1 MGKNTS
7 RHVLSILLV
16 VAISVGFIFFQ
27 FRNVKWNVVFDVL
40 KNVNLIYIGLACL
53 AMFLYWWLEAV
64 VLQRFG
70 KQADPTLK
78 MGTSFRITMI
88 GQFFNSV
95 TPFASGGQPAQLYL
109 LTRRGIDIGLASSVL
124 LIKFI
129 IYQAMIVATFI
140 FFLIV
145 GFPLLGHTT
154 FEIKYL
160 ILIGFVI
167 NLGVI
172 IGLVTVAKSERVAA
186 AIVHVLLKPVLLFV
200 KKERR
205 EGIRENADSKIAS
218 FHEESVR
225 FSGNTRLIWECVFYT
240 TVQLL
245 FYLSIP
251 YFVLLSLEVTDV
263 SLMTTMTYH
272 AFVMKLSSSI
282 PTPGGTGGA
291 EYSFTSFFEM
301 VLSPE
306 KLVMALI
313 LWRLITYYSCT
324 IFGAIAMIPFKRKKS
339 KKRLGQNS
347 R

>member
-1 MGKNTS
+1 MSKSTS
-7 RHVLSILLV
+7 RHVMSILLV
-16 VAISVGFIFFQ
+16 IAISVGFIYFQ
-27 FRNVKWNVVFDVL
+27 FKDIKWITVIEVL
-40 KNVNLIYIGLACL
+40 KHVNLIYIGIACL
-53 AMFLYWWLEAV
+53 AMFLYWWLESL
-64 VLQRFG
+64 VLHRFA
-70 KQADPTLK
+70 KQADSTLK
-78 MGTSFRITMI
+78 LRTSFRITMI

-109 LTRRGIDIGLASSVL
+109 LTRRKIDIGLASSVL

-167 NLGVI
+167 NLVVI
-172 IGLVTVAKSERVAA
+172 VGLIIVAKSERVAS
-186 AIVHVLLKPVLLFV
+186 AIVHVFLKPALLFV
-200 KKERR
+200 KKEKR
-205 EGIRENADSKIAS
+205 EGIRENAASKITS
-218 FHEESVR
+218 FHEESLR
-225 FSGNTRLIWECVFYT
+225 FSGNKRLIWECTAYT
-240 TVQLL
+240 ILQLL

-251 YFVLLSLEVTDV
+251 YFVLLSMGVTDV
-263 SLMTTMTYH
+263 GLMTVMTYH

-282 PTPGGTGGA
+282 PTPGGSGGA
-291 EYSFTSFFEM
+291 EYSFTSFFGM
-301 VLSPE
+301 VLGSD
-306 KLVMALI
+306 KLVIGLI

-324 IFGAIAMIPFKRKKS
+324 IFGAIAMIPFGRRKN
-339 KKRLGQNS
+339 RQLGGN

>member
-1 MGKNTS
+1 MSKNTS
-7 RHVLSILLV
+7 RHLISILLV
-16 VAISVGFIFFQ
+16 VAISVGFIYFQ
-27 FRNVKWNVVFDVL
+27 FRDVKWSTVFDVL
-40 KNVNLIYIGLACL
+40 KHVNLVYIGIACL

-64 VLQRFG
+64 VLHRFA

-78 MGTSFRITMI
+78 LRTSFRITMI

-109 LTRRGIDIGLASSVL
+109 LTRRKIDIGLASSVL

-129 IYQAMIVATFI
+129 IYQAVIVGTFI

-172 IGLVTVAKSERVAA
+172 VFLMTVAKSERVAA
-186 AIVHVLLKPVLLFV
+186 AIVHLLLKPALLFV
-200 KKERR
+200 KKEKR
-205 EGIRENADSKIAS
+205 EGIRESADSKIFS

-225 FSGNTRLIWECVFYT
+225 FSGNKRLIWECVGYT
-240 TVQLL
+240 TLQIV

-251 YFVLLSLEVTDV
+251 YFVLLSMGVTDV
-263 SLMTTMTYH
+263 GLMTVMTYH

-282 PTPGGTGGA
+282 PTPGGSGGA
-291 EYSFTSFFEM
+291 EYSFTSFFGM
-301 VLSPE
+301 VLSPD
-306 KLVMALI
+306 KLVIGLI

-324 IFGAIAMIPFKRKKS
+324 IFGAIAMIPFGRRKN
-339 KKRLGQNS
+339 RQLGANK
-347 R
+347 

>member
-1 MGKNTS
+1 MNKNIS
-7 RHVLSILLV
+7 RHVISILLV

-27 FRNVKWNVVFDVL
+27 FRNVKWNVVLDVL
-40 KNVNLIYIGLACL
+40 KNVNLGYIGIACL
-53 AMFLYWWLEAV
+53 AMFLYWWLESV

-70 KQADPTLK
+70 KLADPTLK
-78 MGTSFRITMI
+78 LRTSFRITMI

-109 LTRRGIDIGLASSVL
+109 LTRRKIDIGLGSSVL

-129 IYQAMIVATFI
+129 IYQAVIVGTFV
-140 FFLIV
+140 FFLIF

-167 NLGVI
+167 NLAVI
-172 IGLVTVAKSERVAA
+172 VGLITVAKSERVAS
-186 AIVHVLLKPVLLFV
+186 AIVHILLKPALLFV

-205 EGIRENADSKIAS
+205 AGIRENADSKITS

-225 FSGNTRLIWECVFYT
+225 FSGNRRLIWECTLYT
-240 TVQLL
+240 VVQLL

-251 YFVLLSLEVTDV
+251 YFVLLSMGVTDV
-263 SLMTTMTYH
+263 GLMTVMTYH

-282 PTPGGTGGA
+282 PTPGGSGGA
-291 EYSFTSFFEM
+291 EYSFTSFFGM

-306 KLVMALI
+306 KLVMGLI

-324 IFGAIAMIPFKRKKS
+324 IFGAIAMIPFGSRKN
-339 KKRLGQNS
+339 RQLGGN